1 MAAFGANGKKRSGAS
16 RAASCRTTSDGDTG
30 AGFTFPVSVLLLE
43 EIRTLTS
50 QGDDTVGTMKAM
62 LDPKVIAVVGASEE
76 QGTVGRAIMDNLL
89 RSPDRRIIPVN
100 PGSRAIM
107 GLESYPEIGAV
118 PEHVDLALIAT
129 PAVTVPSI
137 VEGCGK
143 QGVDGVIIISAGFRE
158 TGEEGARLERLILE
172 VKKEYGTRIIG
183 PNCIGILRPSLNLNA
198 SFLAANPKTGNIAF
212 LSQSGALAGAI
223 LDWATSAHIGFSVVA
238 SLGSMIDVDF
248 GDWIDFLGSDYHTRS
263 MILYMESIGK
273 ARKFMSAARGFAR
286 NKPILVVKPGI
297 FRESAKA
304 ALSHTGAMAG
314 DDAVYDAAFNR
325 VGVVRV
331 REVAE
336 VFHAATVLDSKYL
349 PTGNSLAIITNA
361 GGFGVMATDALMDL
375 GGRLAELSPESLDEL
390 NRSLP
395 SFWSKANP
403 IDILGDAGLERYEK
417 AIGVCLNDR
426 GVNGILVIYAP
437 QAILKPELL
446 ADLIV
451 DTAKRTSLPI
461 ITSFVGGDYVR
472 GARETLLRNNVPAYV
487 TPEDAVRTYL
497 HMYRYKRNLELL
509 YETPCDMPVDE
520 APPKY
525 HLKALVNRLA
535 REGRT
540 LLTDEEA
547 KGFLSNYG
555 IPVTTATTVS
565 SLEGAI
571 NAAKRTGYPVA
582 LKIVS
587 KEISHKTDV
596 GGVRLAIR
604 SEDELREAYG
614 QMLRDVKAK
623 APRAS
628 IQGVSVQRMLDKID
642 YEVIIGAKKDKDFGS
657 VILFGMGGVG
667 VEVLKDVAVALPP
680 LNQSLARRLM
690 EETKVYGMLQGY
702 RGKQPADLQALEAIL
717 VNFSNLIVDFP
728 EIAEM
733 DINPVAI
740 AGGLPWALDAR
751 IVIDTEPGD
760 TSTPYPHLV
769 ISPYPTRYI
778 MPWRLSDGTEV
789 ILRPIRPE
797 DEPLEQELLSTL
809 SPEATRTRFFSI
821 IKDITH
827 DMLTRFCNIDYD
839 REMAIVAELKD
850 ENRKRII
857 GIARI
862 IVEGDLKSGEWA
874 VLVHDDYQGKG
885 LGYKLVDLMIG
896 IAQDKGLEEI
906 YAIVLT
912 ENDKMLRVGRRLGFS
927 AHWEPDGITR
937 LRMSLT

>member
-1 MAAFGANGKKRSGAS
+1 M
-16 RAASCRTTSDGDTG
+16 
-30 AGFTFPVSVLLLE
+30 
-43 EIRTLTS
+43 
-50 QGDDTVGTMKAM
+50 GTMKAM
-62 LDPKVIAVVGASEE
+62 VDPKVVAVIGASEE
-76 QGTVGRAIMDNLL
+76 SGSVGKAIMDNLL
-89 RSPDRRIIPVN
+89 QSKDRRIVPVN
-100 PGSRAIM
+100 PGSRIIM
-107 GLESYPEIGAV
+107 GLESYPEIGAL
-118 PEHVDLALIAT
+118 PEHVDLALVAT
-129 PAVTVPSI
+129 PAATVPSI
-137 VEGCGK
+137 VEACGR
-143 QGVDGVIIISAGFRE
+143 QGVDGVIIISAGFKE
-158 TGEEGARLERLILE
+158 AGEEGARLERLILE
-172 VKKEYGTRIIG
+172 VRRTYGTRIIG
-183 PNCIGILRPSLNLNA
+183 PNCIGILRPSLGLNA
-198 SFLAANPKTGNIAF
+198 SFLAANPKAGNIAF
-212 LSQSGALAGAI
+212 LSQSGALAGAV

-248 GDWIDFLGSDYHTRS
+248 GDWIDFLGGDHHTRS
-263 MILYMESIGK
+263 IILYMESIGN

-286 NKPILVVKPGI
+286 NKPIMVVKPGM
-297 FRESAKA
+297 FRESARA

-349 PTGNSLAIITNA
+349 PTGNRLAVITNA

-375 GGRLAELSPESLDEL
+375 GGRLAELSPESIEEL

-395 SFWSKANP
+395 PFWSRANP

-417 AIGVCLNDR
+417 AITVCLKDGN
-426 GVNGILVIYAP
+426 VNAILIIYAP
-437 QAILKPELL
+437 QAILRPDLL
-446 ADLIV
+446 AELIV
-451 DTAKRTSLPI
+451 DTAKRTNLPI

-472 GARETLLRNNVPAYV
+472 EAREILLRNNLPAYG

-497 HMYRYKRNLELL
+497 HMYRYRRNLELL

-525 HLKALVNRLA
+525 HLKALVGRLT

-547 KGFLSNYG
+547 KEFLSNYG
-555 IPVTTATTVS
+555 IPVTTVFTAGTV
-565 SLEGAI
+565 EE
-571 NAAKRTGYPVA
+571 AANTAGRIGYPVV

-587 KEISHKTDV
+587 KDISHKTDV

-614 QMLRDVKAK
+614 QMVRDVKAK
-623 APRAS
+623 VPHAA
-628 IQGVSVQRMLDKID
+628 IQGVSVQNMLDRID

-667 VEVLKDVAVALPP
+667 VEVLKDVAVSLPP
-680 LNQSLARRLM
+680 LNQTLARRLM
-690 EETKVYGMLQGY
+690 EETKVYRMLQGY
-702 RGKQPADLQALEAIL
+702 RGKPPADLGELEKLL

-733 DINPVAI
+733 DINPLAI
-740 AGGLPWALDAR
+740 SGGLPCALDAR
-751 IVIDTEPGD
+751 IVLDKEPGD
-760 TSTPYPHLV
+760 LSIPYPHLV

-778 MPWRLSDGTEV
+778 LPWRLSDGTEV
-789 ILRPIRPE
+789 ILRPIKPE
-797 DEPLEQELLSTL
+797 DEPLEEELLSTL
-809 SPEATRTRFFSI
+809 SREATRTRFFSI
-821 IKDITH
+821 VKDITH

-850 ENRKRII
+850 DRRKRII

-862 IVEGDLKSGEWA
+862 IVEGDFSSGEWA
-874 VLVHDDYQGKG
+874 VLVHDSYQGKG

-906 YAIVLT
+906 YAIVLSDN
-912 ENDKMLRVGRRLGFS
+912 EKMLRVGRKLGFT
-927 AHWEPDGITR
+927 AVWEPDGISR
-937 LRMSLT
+937 LHMSLR